1 MDVISAYDLSRQETQ
16 APKEIIKGLV
26 TVGYNLLAG
35 TPKAGKSWISL
46 GFALAVAKDTLA
58 LEAYKVDTGSVLYA
72 ALEDNYHRL
81 KARVNQLTAR
91 DKVIPK
97 NLDFTTNM
105 PKLSNEGME
114 QLHDYLNEKPETKMV
129 ILDTLG
135 RISDE
140 KKGDLYAED
149 YQLGAALQS
158 LAFAHEIAILVVHH
172 SNKASTSK
180 GINRVSGTSGVTAA
194 ADTVLVI
201 ERKNDKIP
209 KANLFVT
216 GRDTTDQEILL
227 DWKAASGWVAAQSYE
242 PPAWG
247 GY

>member
-1 MDVISAYDLSRQETQ
+1 MDLINAYDLLNTKTE
-16 APKEIIKGLV
+16 APKQIIKGLV

-35 TPKAGKSWISL
+35 PPKAGKSWVSL
-46 GFALAVAKDTLA
+46 GFALAVAKNTAA
-58 LEAYKVDTGSVLYA
+58 LESYSVDTGGVLYA

-81 KARVNQLTAR
+81 KNRVNQLTAR
-91 DKVIPK
+91 DRIVPK
-97 NLDFTTNM
+97 NLDFTTNL
-105 PKLSNEGME
+105 PKLSNDGME
-114 QLHDYLNEKPETKMV
+114 QLHDYLNEKPETKLV

-135 RISDE
+135 RVSDE

-172 SNKASTSK
+172 SNKAPTSK
-180 GINRVSGTSGVTAA
+180 GVNRVSGTSGVTAA

-209 KANLFVT
+209 KATLFVT
-216 GRDTTDQEILL
+216 GRDTADQEILL
-227 DWKAASGWVAAQSYE
+227 DWKAASGWVAAQSDE